1 MIQKYIEL
9 NRILRKITYYMWDAS
24 WPMLEADTESTI
36 LNYIEREVS
45 ELERV
50 WPKGLTKKPITNLKN
65 KLKLEKK
72 NLLTIIDKD
81 IKVIEDTIDD
91 YCLSQPITD
100 VSVGIVDYLHSTI
113 ISSSYSQFRN
123 GQYRDAIFNSI
134 IAIFDLIRKRTK
146 LNKDGAELIDE
157 TFSLNRPKLI
167 ISELDSES
175 GRNEQ
180 KGYMQILKGV
190 YQGIRNPKAH
200 SLTTDLNQTKAAQYL
215 IFASLLARRIEE
227 ATAVD

>member
-72 NLLTIIDKD
+72 NLLKIIDKD

-123 GQYRDAIFNSI
+123 GQYRDAVFNSI
-134 IAIFDLIRKRTK
+134 VAVFDLIRSKTN
-146 LNKDGAELIDE
+146 LDKDGATLVDE
-157 TFSLNRPKLI
+157 AFSLTQPKLV
-167 ISELDSES
+167 ISELKTES

-180 KGYMQILKGV
+180 IGFMQILKGAF
-190 YQGIRNPKAH
+190 QGIRSPKAH
-200 SLTTDLNQTKAAQYL
+200 SLFTDLDKLKASQYL

-227 ATAVD
+227 AEKVD